1 MSLTPLDD
9 AARKAN
15 GIDSSIKGLLIDSVK
30 ATSDA
35 GEKGLR
41 KGDVVTSVNGE
52 PVASVAEVTAAVEAA
67 KKLQRPSVNL
77 RIVRAGRPTIV
88 PLKIAP

>member
-1 MSLTPLDD
+1 M
-9 AARKAN
+9 
-15 GIDSSIKGLLIDSVK
+15 LIDGVK
-30 ATSDA
+30 VNSDA

-41 KGDVVTSVNGE
+41 KGDVLTSVNGD
-52 PVASVAEVTAAVEAA
+52 PVTSASQVNAAVEAA

-77 RIVRAGRPTIV
+77 RIIRAGRPTIV

>member
-1 MSLTPLDD
+1 MTEAAGLVHRVHGRVVGRAREIELVVAIGKGGRNIPVDKALGHVFGYGVGLDMTRRD
-9 AARKAN
+9 LQT
-15 GIDSSIKGLLIDSVK
+15 D
-30 ATSDA
+30 
-35 GEKGLR
+35 
-41 KGDVVTSVNGE
+41 
-52 PVASVAEVTAAVEAA
+52 A

>member
-1 MSLTPLDD
+1 LTLAPIDD
-9 AARKAN
+9 AARRTYS
-15 GIDSSIKGLLIDSVK
+15 IDPAVKGLLIDAVK
-30 ATSDA
+30 ASSDA

-41 KGDVVTSVNGE
+41 KGDVLTSVNGE
-52 PVASVAEVTAAVEAA
+52 PVTSAAQVASAVEAA

-77 RIVRAGRPTIV
+77 RIIRAGRPTIV